1 MRRGDVVSVAIVLSL
16 CTTSTVDV
24 TLYSVHGH
32 GAGGAC
38 SVCDPVN
45 DLCVDMR
52 CVVEVE
58 KGLWTREQ
66 SCVHPRVGK

>member
-1 MRRGDVVSVAIVLSL
+1 MSVAIVPSL

-38 SVCDPVN
+38 SVTDPVN
-45 DLCVDMR
+45 DLGVDMR

-58 KGLWTREQ
+58 KGLWRKEQ
-66 SCVHPRVGK
+66 SGIHQPVDKCG